1 MTTFT
6 SSLPQEVLDE
16 LNRVSTERNQPKNKI
31 LEESLK
37 MYFEELEKQK
47 YIESFKRLRN
57 DPEMIAIAEEGMAD
71 YSEQLKQYD

>member
-47 YIESFKRLRN
+47 WKSQLKALAD
-57 DPEMIAIAEEGMAD
+57 DPEMIAIAEEGMGD
-71 YSEQLKQYD
+71 YYKQLQQYD